1 MNICG
6 IICEYNPFH
15 NGHKYQIARTREILG
30 EDTLIVCLMSGNY
43 VQRGDAAL
51 YHKNVRAKA
60 AVLEG
65 ADVVL
70 ELPLPYAL
78 SSAEGFARGAV
89 DILSKTGC
97 THLSFGAED
106 DNVDSLREIASLLL
120 EKSTIDATLANL
132 TSGISY
138 AVARE
143 RAVYAQIKEK
153 AALLKSP
160 NNILAIEY
168 IKAIISLESN
178 MIPVAVKRLG
188 AGHDTADVVENTA
201 SATYIRSVIRD
212 GGNADALMPAKACE
226 VFKNAPVHRINDD
239 IVMSH
244 LIRLNADDIRQ
255 FADVSEGLE
264 YRIFDAI
271 QSSFSFDE
279 VCEKAKSKRYAH
291 ARIRRILM
299 NAFLGIKKADV
310 PDAYPYVKLL
320 AFTDRGRG
328 LLAENR
334 DNEKIKLITKP
345 AHIRDMDDE
354 ANRLLDMEIRASRLY
369 YMFGGGTYINE
380 FKSPEYVGSPKA
392 NS

>member
-15 NGHKYQIARTREILG
+15 NGHKYQIEHTREILG

-43 VQRGDAAL
+43 VQRGEAAL
-51 YHKNVRAKA
+51 YHKNIRAKA

-89 DILSKTGC
+89 DILSKIGC

-106 DNVDSLREIASLLL
+106 DNVDSLKEIAQLLL
-120 EKSTIDATLANL
+120 EKSTIDATLANM

-143 RAVYAQIKEK
+143 KAVFAQIKEK
-153 AALLKSP
+153 ASLLKSP

-178 MIPVAVKRLG
+178 MIPVAVKRMG
-188 AGHDTADVVENTA
+188 AGHDTGDVVKNTA
-201 SATYIRSVIRD
+201 SATLIRQLIR
-212 GGNADALMPAKACE
+212 GGENADNLMPPKAAE
-226 VFKNAPVHRINDD
+226 LFKSAPVHRINDD

-244 LIRLNADDIRQ
+244 LIRLSVDDIRQ

-271 QSSFSFDE
+271 QTSFTFDE

-299 NAFLGIKKADV
+299 NAFLDIKKADV
-310 PDAYPYVKLL
+310 PDSYPYVKLL
-320 AFTDRGRG
+320 AFTEKART
-328 LLAENR
+328 LLADNREN
-334 DNEKIKLITKP
+334 ESIKVITKP
-345 AHIRDMDDE
+345 AHIRDMDE
-354 ANRLLDMEIRASRLY
+354 KANRLLDMEVRASRLY
-369 YMFGGGTYINE
+369 HMFGSGVYINE
-380 FKSPEYVGSPKA
+380 FKSPEFVK
-392 NS
+392 

>member
-15 NGHKYQIARTREILG
+15 NGHKYQIEHTREILG

-43 VQRGDAAL
+43 VQRGEMAL
-51 YHKNVRAKA
+51 YHKNIRAKA
-60 AVLEG
+60 ACLEG
-65 ADVVL
+65 ADIVL

-89 DILSKTGC
+89 DILTKIGC

-106 DNVDSLREIASLLL
+106 DNVDSLKEIASLLL
-120 EKSTIDATLANL
+120 EKSTIDATLANM

-143 RAVYAQIKEK
+143 KAVFAQIKEK
-153 AALLKSP
+153 ASLLKSP

-178 MIPVAVKRLG
+178 MIPLAVKRMG
-188 AGHDTADVVENTA
+188 AGHDTGDVVENTA
-201 SATYIRSVIRD
+201 SATLIRQLIRE
-212 GGNADALMPAKACE
+212 GENADHLMPSRAAE
-226 VFKNAPVHRINDD
+226 MFKNAPVHKINDD
-239 IVMSH
+239 IIMSH
-244 LIRLNADDIRQ
+244 LIRLTLDDWRQ

-264 YRIFDAI
+264 YRIFDAV
-271 QSSFSFDE
+271 QSSFTFDE

-320 AFTDRGRG
+320 AFTNKGRS

-334 DNEKIKLITKP
+334 ENENIRVITKP
-345 AHIRDMDDE
+345 AHIRDMDE
-354 ANRLLDMEIRASRLY
+354 KSNRLLDMEIRASRLY
-369 YMFGGGTYINE
+369 HMFGGGTYINE
-380 FKSPEYVGSPKA
+380 FKSPEYVK
-392 NS
+392 